1 MAGSGT
7 SNVQAFDVVSMD
19 EGSQFGG
26 GLFWGHVRSID
37 QAKWLSICFGGLE
50 RLVGSTGYGIIVDD
64 ECSIGIEYILPC
76 SFMVATLLYLL

>member
-26 GLFWGHVRSID
+26 GVIRGYACGID
-37 QAKWLSICFGGLE
+37 QAKWFSIFFGGLE
-50 RLVGSTGYGIIVDD
+50 RLGGAAGYGAIIDD
-64 ECSIGIEYILPC
+64 ECSIGIDYIHAC
-76 SFMVATLLYLL
+76 SFMVATLRYLL